1 MKKMEDLIKQINHF
15 STTAKKRELTQEEVK
30 QRALVRNEYRKL
42 FKESFESR
50 VKNIKIVKPEN
61 KEKE

>member
-15 STTAKKRELTQEEVK
+15 SAMAKKRKLTPDEVEK
-30 QRALVRNEYRKL
+30 RALLRNEYRKL

-50 VKNIKIVKPEN
+50 VKNIKIIKPEI